1 MPATASSG
9 PPILLTTVITP
20 DRRSLPLPTRRSLPS
35 NCPWRTARCCNTR
48 TRWTPRGFL
57 SPRFAY
63 YTHLTADQ
71 PQHRA
76 LIRYTAGSNVAF
88 ERVFSWLDTHL
99 QTGDLDRPQAP
110 AGSLV
115 PARQL
120 AIWGTANA
128 PGEGLAYNADHLDE
142 NGQPL
147 PITHRSSTLLSDAL
161 SRAPESLKM

>member
-1 MPATASSG
+1 MLQYQDA
-9 PPILLTTVITP
+9 L
-20 DRRSLPLPTRRSLPS
+20 DQ
-35 NCPWRTARCCNTR
+35 
-48 TRWTPRGFL
+48 PRGFL

-120 AIWGTANA
+120 AIWGTAML
-128 PGEGLAYNADHLDE
+128 PGGDFSNADHLDE

-147 PITHRSSTLLSDAL
+147 PHHASFEHPAFGCLVQG
-161 SRAPESLKM
+161 SRSLKM